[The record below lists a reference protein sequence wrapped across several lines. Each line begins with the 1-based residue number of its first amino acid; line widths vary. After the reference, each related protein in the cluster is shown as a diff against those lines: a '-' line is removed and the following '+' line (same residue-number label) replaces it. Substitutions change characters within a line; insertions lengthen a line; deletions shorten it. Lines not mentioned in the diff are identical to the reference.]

1 MGMNRVFL
9 PQDALDRWS
18 VDGKID
24 VEGDVLKII
33 EEGRFY
39 DLIPAVRFM
48 TEVGGAGDPTG
59 LLGKVKERGQLQQMA
74 VDYYPGSVILGD
86 SAYEVVDG
94 FVGYPRPVN
103 PLEAPPPAR
112 DSAASIGAAVS
123 RAAGEAA
130 QSDLSDE
137 ALLTKFLLENFSG

>member
-1 MGMNRVFL
+1 MNRVFL

-24 VEGDVLKII
+24 VQGDVLRIL
-33 EEGRFY
+33 EEERSY
-39 DLIPAVRFM
+39 DLVPAVRFM
-48 TEVGGAGDPTG
+48 SEVGGAGDPTALVG
-59 LLGKVKERGQLQQMA
+59 RVKERPQLQEMG

-103 PLEAPPPAR
+103 PLEAAVPLR

-123 RAAGEAA
+123 RAAGESA
-130 QSDLSDE
+130 QPDLSDE
-137 ALLTKFLLENFSG
+137 ALLTKFLLDNLSG